1 MIIELRQTIGHPYSH
16 VGDYK
21 RDQTNNKVLEP
32 IISGIFRDKT
42 MEDQIMYMNKMN
54 PSAN

>member
-1 MIIELRQTIGHPYSH
+1 MIIELRQPSGHPYSH

-21 RDQTNNKVLEP
+21 RDQSNDKVLEP

-42 MEDQIMYMNKMN
+42 MEDQMMYMNKN
-54 PSAN
+54 NSSAN